1 MNWIQM
7 KRSWPKRLNYTIAI
21 VLFLFGQHVLAQT
34 ERYELQKYI
43 ETGLEQNFSLQVI
56 KNRGTVAE
64 NNYTPGNA
72 GMLPII
78 TSTNRFGGTV
88 NSTTQNA
95 TDGTETVTNGIHN
108 TTGSAA
114 LNLGMTL
121 FRGFQV
127 RYTYNKLGKQVELS
141 GLNSQMAIENLVA
154 QLVAEYNNFIQ
165 QQILYNNLR
174 YAVSLSR
181 ERVRIDEQRYN
192 LGSASKV
199 EWLQSRVYL
208 NADSSR
214 YARQKEVLRSSQI
227 KLNELMAISDIGRE
241 IVPVDTLI
249 QIDENLSYD
258 ALLAQTLELNT
269 SLQIARKN
277 QEITDLD
284 AKIIESRSYP
294 YLNLNTG
301 YGYNYY
307 GYEASALRNQ
317 HVRGFNYG
325 LTLGVDLY
333 DGNNKRRE
341 RTNARIETEN
351 RQLQLREVE
360 QQVKADLLSLFY
372 AYENNLRLLRLEE
385 QNLNVARENLEIALE
400 RYKLGSLAGL
410 ELREVQKSLLDA
422 EERLNS
428 VRYQTKVAEISLL
441 QISGRVMEYAK

>member
-7 KRSWPKRLNYTIAI
+7 KQYWPKRLKLNLGI
-21 VLFLFGQHVLAQT
+21 VLLLIGQQVLAQPQQ
-34 ERYELQKYI
+34 YELRKYI
-43 ETGLEQNFSLQVI
+43 ETGLEQNFSIQVI

-72 GMLPII
+72 GMLPTIS
-78 TSTNRFGGTV
+78 STNRFGGTV

-127 RYTYNKLGKQVELS
+127 RHTYDKLGKQAALS

-214 YARQKEVLRSSQI
+214 YSRQKEVLRSSQI
-227 KLNELMAISDIGRE
+227 KLNELMAVADIGSE
-241 IVPVDTLI
+241 IIPADTLI
-249 QIDENLSYD
+249 RIDEALSYD
-258 ALLAQTLELNT
+258 ALLTQTLEWNT
-269 SLQIARKN
+269 GLQIARKS
-277 QEITDLD
+277 QEITELD

-325 LTLGVDLY
+325 LTLGIDLY

-341 RTNARIETEN
+341 RTNARIEIEN

-428 VRYQTKVAEISLL
+428 VRYQTKLAEISLL
-441 QISGRVMEYAK
+441 QISGRVMDYAK